1 MPFVQPQVKRE
12 THVIDATGKT
22 PGRLATQITRLLQG
36 KHKVN
41 YEPQW
46 DLGDSI
52 VVQNVSAM
60 SITEK
65 KALQKKYYHYS
76 GYPGGLRERTL
87 RDVFAERPE
96 RVLYLA
102 VYRMLP
108 KNKLRDRMIKRLVI
122 NR

>member
-12 THVIDATGKT
+12 THVIDATGQV
-22 PGRLATQITRLLQG
+22 PGRLATQISKLLQG

-52 VVQNVSAM
+52 VVKNVSQM
-60 SITEK
+60 KISEK
-65 KALQKKYYHYS
+65 KGLQKIYYHYS
-76 GYPGGLRERTL
+76 GYPGGMKERKL
-87 RDVFAERPE
+87 KNVFAERPE

>member
-12 THVIDATGKT
+12 THVLDATGQT
-22 PGRLATQITRLLQG
+22 PGRLATQISKLLQG

-52 VVQNVSAM
+52 VVQNVSKM
-60 SITEK
+60 KISDK
-65 KALQKKYYHYS
+65 KALQKIYYHYS
-76 GYPGGLRERTL
+76 GYPGGLKERPL
-87 RDVFAERPE
+87 GKVFAERPE

-108 KNKLRDRMIKRLVI
+108 KNKLRDRMVKRLVI